1 MLAGLSVPL
10 MVSLGFVGLGVVAW
24 RRDTRWQ
31 SPCYL
36 GLALLWMGQPW
47 LMSVDLLSRV
57 TLLLIVE
64 LLAVKVYRQ
73 GDTHAA
79 KVIALV
85 GVGMFL
91 LPFIVRG
98 LPSLQR

>member
-1 MLAGLSVPL
+1 MFMGLSVPQ
-10 MVSLGFVGLGVVAW
+10 VVALCVIGMAGVAW
-24 RRDTRWQ
+24 FRDRRWLAVCCA
-31 SPCYL
+31 CY
-36 GLALLWMGQPW
+36 ALLWMTVPR

-57 TLLLIVE
+57 TLLLMVE

-79 KVIALV
+79 KAIALV

-91 LPFIVRG
+91 LPLIVKG

>member
-1 MLAGLSVPL
+1 
-10 MVSLGFVGLGVVAW
+10 
-24 RRDTRWQ
+24 
-31 SPCYL
+31 
-36 GLALLWMGQPW
+36 MGQPW

-57 TLLLIVE
+57 TLLLMSE
-64 LLAVKVYRQ
+64 LVAVKVYRQ

-79 KVIALV
+79 KAIALV

-91 LPFIVRG
+91 LPLIVKG

>member
-1 MLAGLSVPL
+1 VLTGLSLPL
-10 MVSLGFVGLGVVAW
+10 MVALGFVGLGVVAW
-24 RRDTRWQ
+24 RRDTRWL
-31 SPCYL
+31 SACCA

-64 LLAVKVYRQ
+64 LLAVKLYRQ

-79 KVIALV
+79 KVSALV

-91 LPFIVRG
+91 LPVIVKG
-98 LPSLQR
+98 LLSLQR